1 MAQTIEAI
9 LYQGPVAVRDYT
21 PGSAASAGEIR
32 EREDG
37 QAGVAATDI
46 SASTL
51 GSEYIRGVYKVK
63 ASSKT
68 FAKGDPV
75 YWDASGDTALT
86 ADDTIESADF
96 YLGIADAA
104 ATTSDDHVKVDL
116 NQQRPVPTGV
126 SS

>member
-1 MAQTIEAI
+1 MAQTLEAI

-21 PGSAASAGEIR
+21 PGSATTGGQIR

-37 QAGVAATDI
+37 QAGVAVTDI
-46 SASTL
+46 SANAL
-51 GSEYIRGVYKVK
+51 GSEYTRGLFKVK
-63 ASSKT
+63 ASSKSGS
-68 FAKGDPV
+68 KGDPI
-75 YWDASGDTALT
+75 YWDDSGDTALV

-96 YLGIADAA
+96 FLGVADEAF
-104 ATTSDDHVKVDL
+104 TTSDDHIKVDL